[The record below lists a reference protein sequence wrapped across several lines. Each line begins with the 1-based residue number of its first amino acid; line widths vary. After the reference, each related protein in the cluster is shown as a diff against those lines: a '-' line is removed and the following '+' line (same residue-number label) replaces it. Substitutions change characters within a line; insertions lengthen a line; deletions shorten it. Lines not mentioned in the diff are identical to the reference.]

1 MRFQRTTRL
10 FRGQPDLAP
19 FLCVLF
25 PVALAAVLHC
35 HLVLPRGN
43 RITLPTSAA
52 GPAIAAGEP
61 TLVLA
66 VDKHQRLYFENQ
78 VTTLQGLEQT
88 LTRRSRSNPSNI
100 LLVEADVAVSHGF
113 LVGLSELARRSG
125 MREIVLS
132 TLPAAAP

>member
-1 MRFQRTTRL
+1 MRLQRTTRL
-10 FRGQPDLAP
+10 FRGQLNLAP

-25 PVALAAVLHC
+25 PVAPAAVLHS

-88 LTRRSRSNPSNI
+88 LVRRSRSNPSNI

>member
-10 FRGQPDLAP
+10 FRGQLDLAP

-25 PVALAAVLHC
+25 PVALASLLHS
-35 HLVLPRGN
+35 HLILPHGN
-43 RITLPTSAA
+43 RITLPTSGA
-52 GPAIAAGEP
+52 GPAVGPGEP

-66 VDKHQRLYFENQ
+66 VDRHQRVYFENQ
-78 VTTLQGLEQT
+78 VTTLNALEQT
-88 LTRRSRSNPSNI
+88 LSRRAKSNPSNI

-113 LVGLSELARRSG
+113 LMGLSELARRSG

>member
-10 FRGQPDLAP
+10 FRGQLDLAP

-25 PVALAAVLHC
+25 PVALAAVLHS

-88 LTRRSRSNPSNI
+88 LVRRSRSNPSNI

>member
-10 FRGQPDLAP
+10 FRGQLDLAP

-25 PVALAAVLHC
+25 PVALAAVLHS

>member
-10 FRGQPDLAP
+10 FRGQLDLAP

-25 PVALAAVLHC
+25 PVALAALLHS

-43 RITLPTSAA
+43 RITLPASGV
-52 GPAIAAGEP
+52 GPAVAPGEP

-78 VTTLQGLEQT
+78 VTTLQALEQT
-88 LTRRSRSNPSNI
+88 LSRRAKSNPSNI

-132 TLPAAAP
+132 TLPVSAP